1 MKGSKTANDGSS
13 VEAVVPQLKKQKQ
26 NKRTN
31 VSKRGPTTKYKG
43 EMV

>member
-26 NKRTN
+26 KKKNERK
-31 VSKRGPTTKYKG
+31 
-43 EMV
+43 